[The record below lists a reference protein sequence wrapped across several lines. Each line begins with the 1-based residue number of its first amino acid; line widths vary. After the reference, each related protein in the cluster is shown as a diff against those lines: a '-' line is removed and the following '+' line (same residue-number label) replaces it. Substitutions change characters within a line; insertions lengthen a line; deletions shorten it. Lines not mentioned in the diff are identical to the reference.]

1 MASES
6 LASGVASA
14 ATLGVGVGGLHVL
27 LRLAWADYYG
37 RQHLGSI
44 RGVTLPVQITGQALG
59 PIISGFM
66 YDVTDSYRIAFIIF
80 AISASLV
87 ALLVLNATPPGQQ
100 ANSRQESQ
108 GI

>member
-6 LASGVASA
+6 LAGGVASA
-14 ATLGVGVGGLHVL
+14 AILGVGVGGLHVL

-37 RQHLGSI
+37 RQYLGSI

-66 YDVTDSYRIAFIIF
+66 YDDTGSYQTPFIIF

-100 ANSRQESQ
+100 THSRQES
-108 GI
+108 